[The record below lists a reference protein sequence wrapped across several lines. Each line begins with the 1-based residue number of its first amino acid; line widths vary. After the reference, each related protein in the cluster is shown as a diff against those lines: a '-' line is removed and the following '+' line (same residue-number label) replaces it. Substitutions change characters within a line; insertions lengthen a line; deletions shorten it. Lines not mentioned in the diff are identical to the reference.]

1 MSGPP
6 PGGMSTPLRGYVS
19 REGRFGRAVRLHT
32 AQEVTDFLREHL
44 YEEEVRMVDAGDSLV
59 FHARDG
65 IDLYSRLAE
74 LGISL
79 PALYDAT
86 RRTWVAEAERARSG
100 DLRPTHEDEGEP
112 VEREPWEPLY
122 DSIGLSSGEVW
133 MRQQA
138 KRACREARTV
148 ADVVELLEGTYFDAH
163 FETED
168 GRRAWGYFDASEC
181 SAEVLRP
188 VGEDAWQG
196 EGRRVRLDPAAR
208 VRHKGSGEDVHLFV
222 LLDAPEG

>member
-1 MSGPP
+1 MSKSQTG
-6 PGGMSTPLRGYVS
+6 TRRALYRGYVS
-19 REGRFGRAVRLHT
+19 QRGHFGRAVRLKSPE
-32 AQEVTDFLREHL
+32 EVAAFLREHL
-44 YEEEVRMVDAGDSLV
+44 YAEEVRIVDAGDNLL

-74 LGISL
+74 LGIDL
-79 PALYDAT
+79 PALYDET

-100 DLRPTHEDEGEP
+100 DLRPTHEGEGEP
-112 VEREPWEPLY
+112 AAREPWEALY

-133 MRQQA
+133 MRQRV
-138 KRACREARTV
+138 KRTCREARTV
-148 ADVVELLEGTYFDAH
+148 ADVIELLEGTYFDAH

-168 GRRAWGYFDASEC
+168 GRRAWAYFDASDC
-181 SAEVLRP
+181 SVEVLRP

-196 EGRRVRLDPAAR
+196 ADRRVRLDRAAR

-222 LLDAPEG
+222 LLDPPEG